1 MWPEWERA
9 LASELNS
16 KVLVV
21 EDERHI
27 ARFLEFVLKKE
38 GFSVDCAFDGDAAE
52 QKIQANTYSAILLD
66 LGLPHRS
73 GLEVLSLIRSL
84 VVPSRPAVIVL
95 TAKSSGDVLN
105 QVLAAGADAHCPKP
119 VAPSTLL
126 KKLKELGVTSGD
138 RTTVPVGFGDN

>member
-1 MWPEWERA
+1 M
-9 LASELNS
+9 ASESSS

-27 ARFLEFVLKKE
+27 ARFLEFVLRKE

-52 QKIQANTYSAILLD
+52 QKIQTNTYAAILLD

-73 GLEVLSLIRSL
+73 GLEVLSIIRSHD
-84 VVPSRPAVIVL
+84 VRSRPAVIVL

-126 KKLKELGVTSGD
+126 KKLKELGVDSGD
-138 RTTVPVGFGDN
+138 RAAVPVGPGEE